1 MELIKCLLVN
11 NDCCKAGDTMRP
23 RGVMVHST
31 GANNPNLRRYVQPV
45 AGQENYSGLIAAL
58 GKNTN
63 GNHWNR
69 GGVAKCVHAFI
80 GKLAD
85 GSIATVQNL
94 PWEVQA
100 WHCAGSANGTHISF
114 EICESDL
121 EDYDYFKATYKEAVA
136 FVAHLCELYGL
147 DPMAPGVVIGHGEG
161 YKLGVASNRSVSRD
175 PWFGPFG
182 YSMDGF
188 RRDVKDI
195 MGSPADCC
203 PLGGGGANPA
213 PESGSLG
220 DGGGKADSATTKKED
235 ENMTGEEIVRRI
247 NEYTATLPAPDW
259 AQAELKEA
267 VELGI
272 TDGTNPMGLIP
283 RYQAALMAKRAVD
296 AVMGRL

>member
-1 MELIKCLLVN
+1 MNLMKCLLIE
-11 NDCCKAGDTMRP
+11 NDCYKAGDGMKP
-23 RGVMVHST
+23 KGVMVHST
-31 GANNPNLRRYVQPV
+31 GVNNPNLWRYVQPV
-45 AGQENYSGLIAAL
+45 AGQENYDRLIAAL
-58 GKNTN
+58 GKNSN

-69 GGVAKCVHAFI
+69 GGVEKCVHAFI

-85 GSIATVQNL
+85 GSIATVQTL

-100 WHCAGSANGTHISF
+100 WHCAGSANGTHIAF

-121 EDYDYFKATYKEAVA
+121 EDYEYFKATYKEAVE
-136 FVAHLCELYGL
+136 FVAHLCKLYGL
-147 DPMAPGVVIGHGEG
+147 DPLAPGVVIGHGEG

-182 YSMDGF
+182 YNMDGF
-188 RRDVKDI
+188 RNDVKER
-195 MGSPADCC
+195 M
-203 PLGGGGANPA
+203 
-213 PESGSLG
+213 
-220 DGGGKADSATTKKED
+220 ED
-235 ENMTGEEIVRRI
+235 MTGEEIVKRI
-247 NEYTATLPAPDW
+247 NEYTASLPVPDW
-259 AQAELKEA
+259 AEAELKEA